1 MASPTRT
8 KRVNSEGK
16 SRKRSSQEEYKHI
29 WDPTRTFTRRQ
40 KVWEA
45 FPRAKLNKLTG
56 GKSKLT
62 FGVGRGGHREVTI
75 EVEEDDYR
83 LVVYRLLC
91 EKYPEGK
98 DITCG
103 KVYEV
108 FQDVLKTENS
118 SSHIKAAFVEFLS
131 KHHEAF
137 AEQFHK
143 KIREGG
149 YAHALTIQSDG
160 EAAGS
165 PLSGAATHSLPSS
178 PLLLPDTP
186 NTALPDC
193 RLEMIA
199 EGEDSSSGS
208 SREMSYDEE
217 LQAVCRSLLPLH
229 TQ

>member
-1 MASPTRT
+1 MSPTRT
-8 KRVNSEGK
+8 F
-16 SRKRSSQEEYKHI
+16 KHI
-29 WDPTRTFTRRQ
+29 WDPSYTFTRRQ

-160 EAAGS
+160 EAPES

-178 PLLLPDTP
+178 PLPHTSP
-186 NTALPDC
+186 PHTSNTALSDWL
-193 RLEMIA
+193 LETMA
-199 EGEDSSSGS
+199 EGKDSSSGS
-208 SREMSYDEE
+208 SREMSYDEK
-217 LQAVCRSLLPLH
+217 LQEVFRSLLPPH